1 MTSETIII
9 GTLQA
14 VAAVAL
20 AIGAIL
26 LKIIRDDQK
35 ELRDT
40 LAGHVADSKD
50 VIEMVIRHDERLK
63 RLRRVRRWMRGYKFP
78 DNDSPSD

>member
-1 MTSETIII
+1 MPSETIII
-9 GTLQA
+9 GSLQA

-20 AIGAIL
+20 GIGAIL

-40 LAGHVADSKD
+40 LASHVGDSRP
-50 VIEMVIRHDERLK
+50 VMEMVIRHDERLN
-63 RLRRVRRWMRGYKFP
+63 RLRRSRRWR
-78 DNDSPSD
+78 S

>member
-14 VAAVAL
+14 VASAAL

-26 LKIIRDDQK
+26 LKVIRDDQK

-40 LAGHVADSKD
+40 LASHVEESRP
-50 VIEMVIRHDERLK
+50 VIEMVIRHDERLN
-63 RLRRVRRWMRGYKFP
+63 RLRRIKRWVRRG
-78 DNDSPSD
+78 

>member
-1 MTSETIII
+1 MGTNQGAKVASETIII

-40 LAGHVADSKD
+40 LASHAEESRP
-50 VIEMVIRHDERLK
+50 VIEMVIRHDERLN
-63 RLRRVRRWMRGYKFP
+63 RLRRIKRWVRRG
-78 DNDSPSD
+78 